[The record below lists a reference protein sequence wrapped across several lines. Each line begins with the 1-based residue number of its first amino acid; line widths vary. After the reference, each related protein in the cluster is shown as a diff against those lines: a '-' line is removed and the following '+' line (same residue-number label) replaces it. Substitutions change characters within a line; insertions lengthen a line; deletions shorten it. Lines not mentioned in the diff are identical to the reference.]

1 MYYTDLQPIINEYI
15 EERKKN
21 MTARDYTMCR
31 SSAPALQWVINKCDT
46 AMDWYLL
53 MDSVEC
59 GLILIGY
66 SKKAAKTIVDAVNYA
81 YTCCYR
87 PFERGDA

>member
-1 MYYTDLQPIINEYI
+1 MHYTDLQPMINDYI
-15 EERKKN
+15 DERKKN

-46 AMDWYLL
+46 YTDWYLL

-66 SKKAAKTIVDAVNYA
+66 SKKAAKLVVDAVNHSFI
-81 YTCCYR
+81 YR
-87 PFERGDA
+87 YRQLERGDA

>member
-1 MYYTDLQPIINEYI
+1 MYYTDLQPMINEYI
-15 EERKKN
+15 NERKKN

-31 SSAPALQWVINKCDT
+31 SSATALQWVINKCDT

-53 MDSVEC
+53 QDSVEC

-66 SKKAAKTIVDAVNYA
+66 SKKAAKIIVDAVNYA
-81 YTCCYR
+81 FTCCYR

>member
-1 MYYTDLQPIINEYI
+1 MYYIDLQPMINEYI
-15 EERKKN
+15 DKRKKN

-31 SSAPALQWVINKCDT
+31 SYAPALQWVINKCDT
-46 AMDWYLL
+46 AMDWYLV

-66 SKKAAKTIVDAVNYA
+66 SKKAAKIIVDAVEYA

>member
-1 MYYTDLQPIINEYI
+1 MLYTDLQPMINEYI

-31 SSAPALQWVINKCDT
+31 SSANALQWVIKKCDT
-46 AMDWYLL
+46 SMDWYLL
-53 MDSVEC
+53 MDYVEC

-66 SKKAAKTIVDAVNYA
+66 SKKAAKVIVDAVNYA
-81 YTCCYR
+81 YTCFYR
-87 PFERGDA
+87 PFEGGDA

>member
-1 MYYTDLQPIINEYI
+1 MHYTDLQPMINDYI
-15 EERKKN
+15 DERKKN

-46 AMDWYLL
+46 YTDWYLL

-66 SKKAAKTIVDAVNYA
+66 SKKAAKIVVDAVNYA
-81 YTCCYR
+81 FIRCYR
-87 PFERGDA
+87 TFERGDA

>member
-1 MYYTDLQPIINEYI
+1 MLYTDLQPMINEYI
-15 EERKKN
+15 NERKKI
-21 MTARDYTMCR
+21 MTARDYTMCI

-59 GLILIGY
+59 GLRLIGY
-66 SKKAAKTIVDAVNYA
+66 SKKAAKIIVNAVNYA
-81 YTCCYR
+81 YTCYYR
-87 PFERGDA
+87 PLKRGDA

>member
-1 MYYTDLQPIINEYI
+1 MYYIDLQTMINDYI
-15 EERKKN
+15 NKRKKN

-53 MDSVEC
+53 MNSVEC
-59 GLILIGY
+59 GLRLIGY
-66 SKKAAKTIVDAVNYA
+66 SQKAAKIIVDAVNYA
-81 YTCCYR
+81 YKCCYR
-87 PFERGDA
+87 QFERG

>member
-1 MYYTDLQPIINEYI
+1 MYYTDLQPMINEYI

-21 MTARDYTMCR
+21 MTALDYTMCI
-31 SSAPALQWVINKCDT
+31 SSAPALQWAIKKCDT
-46 AMDWYLL
+46 DMDWYLL

-59 GLILIGY
+59 GLRLIGY
-66 SKKAAKTIVDAVNYA
+66 SKKAAKIVVDSVNYA
-81 YTCCYR
+81 YACYYR